1 LEKEKTVRLLHRRKR
16 ELVIPYPHINPEIVR
31 IGPLALRWYGLMYA
45 AGFAASYLLVRRQ
58 IRDMDR
64 GPGGKEQ
71 ARRGA
76 ALPEDFLDSLYTYLV
91 LGLVIGARLG
101 YVLFY
106 DLATYLRNPAEIL
119 AVWHGGMSFHGGAIG
134 TLLAGWLCCRKY
146 HVDFWLAADLVVV
159 TAPIGLGLGRLGNF
173 INGEL
178 YGRVA
183 SVPWAMVFPGGG
195 PLPRHPS
202 QLYEFGLE
210 GVLLFAILWIAKDRR
225 HAPGM
230 MTALILM
237 LYGLFRFLVEFFREP
252 DAQLGFIAGPFTMGQ
267 VLSAVTFLAG
277 FILYVIRRKEPRD

>member
-1 LEKEKTVRLLHRRKR
+1 VL
-16 ELVIPYPHINPEIVR
+16 PYPHINPEIVR
-31 IGPLALRWYGLMYA
+31 IGPVALRWYGLMYA

-58 IRDMDR
+58 MRELNQ
-64 GPGGKEQ
+64 GSSGKGREQ
-71 ARRGA
+71 KKVAF
-76 ALPEDFLDSLYTYLV
+76 PETFLDSLYTYLV
-91 LGLVIGARLG
+91 LGLVLGARLG
-101 YVLFY
+101 YVVFY
-106 DLATYLRNPAEIL
+106 DLASYAGKPLEIF

-134 TLLAGWLCCRKY
+134 TLLAGYLCCRKY
-146 HVDFWLAADLVVV
+146 RVDFWMAADLVVV

-178 YGRVA
+178 YGRVTD
-183 SVPWAMVFPGGG
+183 VPWAMVFPGGG

-210 GVLLFAILWIAKDRR
+210 GVLLFAILWTAKDRR

-267 VLSAVTFLAG
+267 VLSALTALAG
-277 FILYVIRRKEPRD
+277 VILYFLRRKAPAD